1 MSDSTAGPAELIFTR
16 VFEAPRELVF
26 QCMTQPEHLTHFWGP
41 AGTSAPIEH
50 ITVDARPGGPFETV
64 MINDADGSRYP
75 TRAVFDE
82 VVEPERLVWTES
94 QSGMTVTVTFTDL
107 GARTGVEIRQFRVPD
122 AVRSPEAQAGFRTS
136 LDRFARYLAALTAT
150 RRPWRP
156 WHGAAAM
163 TAADAPA
170 TDITRLIAGER
181 RELAAVLAGLPAQA
195 WDSPTLCAGW
205 RVREV
210 VAHITMPFRYRPPRF
225 AAEMIRSRGSFSRM
239 ADRCAR
245 RDGTAP
251 PSQLAADLR
260 DNEDH
265 PWKPPGGGY
274 PGALTHD
281 VIHGL
286 DITVALG
293 LGRRVPGT
301 PGDRPGQHLRRQI
314 GPVLRHRSRR
324 GGIAGR
330 RPRLVVRVRRARV
343 RLGPGSRAR
352 GVRPEAPARAAAR
365 RPQRPVHPVAGR
377 ERDADRHDRELL
389 RGRTGRPGTGGPGE
403 AAGPYR
409 ENAGPGPGQARQIR
423 LNGCTEAA

>member
-1 MSDSTAGPAELIFTR
+1 MSDSTAGPAELVFTR

-26 QCMTQPEHLTHFWGP
+26 RCMTQPEHLTHFWGP

-107 GARTGVEIRQFRVPD
+107 GARTGVEIRQVRVPD
-122 AVRSPEAQAGFRTS
+122 AVRSPGSPGRLPHLAGPLCPVPRGPH
-136 LDRFARYLAALTAT
+136 
-150 RRPWRP
+150 RRP
-156 WHGAAAM
+156 AAGPGPALVQSCRDDPR
-163 TAADAPA
+163 AA

-195 WDSPTLCAGW
+195 WDAPTLCAGW

-274 PGALTHD
+274 QGALTHD

-293 LGRRVPGT
+293 LGRRVP
-301 PGDRPGQHLRRQI
+301 PERLAIVLDSISAAKSVR
-314 GPVLRHRSRR
+314 VLRHRSRR
-324 GGIAGR
+324 GGNCGPTTSTGR
-330 RPRLVVRVRRARV
+330 SGPASPCPARPRTSRSSCAAGSSR
-343 RLGPGSRAR
+343 PGSCAA
-352 GVRPEAPARAAAR
+352 GPAPGS
-365 RPQRPVHPVAGR
+365 PGLAGR
-377 ERDADRHDRELL
+377 ER
-389 RGRTGRPGTGGPGE
+389 GR
-403 AAGPYR
+403 
-409 ENAGPGPGQARQIR
+409 
-423 LNGCTEAA
+423 